1 MITTVGTAEPFTS
14 VRGASPRTAMWLTAA
29 VLGLAISGCSK
40 ALQDAVDESSM
51 SDIPRELQ
59 KASIPLYRVEPP
71 DILSIE
77 IVNNI
82 RPANDPLRAGD
93 VVLIRA
99 SGLMPIDP
107 MEDEVEKALKQVN
120 GEYLVQTD
128 GTVDLGPHYGSVLVE
143 GMTPAQARIAVERH
157 FREVKGFADP
167 HVGLNLP
174 NVNGK
179 QLITGEHL
187 VRPDGTVNLGVY
199 GSVYVAGMTLDEVR
213 QTVEAHLQHFI
224 HMPEIAVDVLSY
236 NSKVVYVITDGGGNG
251 EQVVKLPFTG
261 NETVLDA
268 IANIEGLS
276 QVSSK
281 TIWVARPAPNGV
293 ELAQTMPVDY
303 RAITQDGITTTNY
316 QLMPGDRV
324 YIKADGLIAAD
335 NAIAKIVTPVSRI
348 FGFILLGNGTYRAV
362 QFGYQ
367 GNQGGGGGGGGGFF

>member
-1 MITTVGTAEPFTS
+1 MITTVGAAEAVS
-14 VRGASPRTAMWLTAA
+14 NVGRASPGRAMLLIAA
-29 VLGLAISGCSK
+29 VLGMAVSGCSK

-82 RPANDPLRAGD
+82 RPAKDPLRAGD

-143 GMTPAQARIAVERH
+143 GMTPTQARIAVERH

-187 VRPDGTVNLGVY
+187 VRPDGTVNLGIY

-213 QTVEAHLQHFI
+213 QAVEAHLAHFI

-268 IANIEGLS
+268 IASIEGLS

-281 TIWVARPAPNGV
+281 KMWVARPAPNGV

-316 QLMPGDRV
+316 QLLPGDRV
-324 YIKADGLIAAD
+324 YIKADCLIAAD
-335 NAIAKIVTPVSRI
+335 NFIAKVVTPVSRL
-348 FGFILLGNGTYRAV
+348 FGVVLLGNGTVRAL
-362 QFGYQ
+362 QQ
-367 GNQGGGGGGGGGFF
+367 GSDGGNNNFGGGGGFF